1 MILDHFHFD
10 ASTST
15 VLLAFAA
22 CLLSF
27 NWGMY
32 RFFTEPGGSNSG
44 SDAIKLLG
52 TALGL
57 ASLVGIPLFGVVSP
71 VTGASGLLL
80 CGLSLALFW
89 LAVLSNRQRPLSFA
103 FSDDEPRH
111 LVCSGPYRWI
121 RHPFYS
127 AYLLAWL
134 ATPIATVQ
142 PLMLVPLLVMAAIYV
157 AAARVEERKFEAS
170 PLASAYA
177 RYRTRTGMFVPR
189 RPGATA
195 PVETRTFRHQSGSP
209 ALLSRAGNPEGPN
222 ATGVADETAN
232 KWHRQ

>member
-1 MILDHFHFD
+1 MIVDHFHFD
-10 ASTST
+10 VWTST

-44 SDAIKLLG
+44 IDTIKLLG
-52 TALGL
+52 TGLGL
-57 ASLVGIPLFGVVSP
+57 ASLVGLPLFGVASAAA
-71 VTGASGLLL
+71 GAGGLLL
-80 CGLSLALFW
+80 GSLSLALFW
-89 LAVLSNRQRPLSFA
+89 LAVHSNRQRPLSFA

-111 LVCSGPYRWI
+111 LVCTGPYRWV

-134 ATPIATVQ
+134 AAPVATVQ
-142 PLMLVPLLVMAAIYV
+142 PLLLVPALAMSAIYV

-170 PLASAYA
+170 VLAAAYA
-177 RYRTRTGMFVPR
+177 RYRARTGMFVPR
-189 RPGATA
+189 W
-195 PVETRTFRHQSGSP
+195 RTS
-209 ALLSRAGNPEGPN
+209 
-222 ATGVADETAN
+222 VAARTT
-232 KWHRQ
+232 